1 MVISGGLDM
10 LVVDKLSV
18 GYGSVQALN
27 DVSIEIGPNEF
38 VSIIGPNGAGKTTL
52 LKSIS
57 GVVGWQGG
65 DIRIDGQS
73 LRHCAPWDIA
83 RMGIAHV
90 PEGRRVF
97 GQMSV
102 EDNLKIGSMSSSID
116 KAQLQQV
123 FELFP
128 QLIPLKQRP
137 AITLS
142 GGEQQMLAIGRAL
155 MSKPRLLMLDEP
167 SMGLAPLLVEQVFH
181 HITTLFRS
189 SQLSVLL
196 IEQRATEA
204 LEASQRAYV
213 LDHGGVVMSGSAK
226 DLLKSANIQNTY
238 LGFAEKG

>member
-1 MVISGGLDM
+1 MLTIEGLH
-10 LVVDKLSV
+10 VA
-18 GYGSVQALN
+18 YGPVQALRG
-27 DVSIEIGPNEF
+27 VSLEVGTNEF

-57 GVVGWQGG
+57 NTVPWHSG

-73 LRHCAPWDIA
+73 VKGRAPWEIA
-83 RMGIAHV
+83 RLGVAHV

-97 GQMSV
+97 GQMTV
-102 EDNLKIGSMSSSID
+102 EDNLRIGTMGPRVD
-116 KAQLQQV
+116 QARLDGV
-123 FELFP
+123 FALFP
-128 QLIPLKQRP
+128 RLVDLRRRR

-181 HITTLFRS
+181 HIVNLFRGS
-189 SQLSVLL
+189 ELSVLL

-204 LEASQRAYV
+204 LEASQRSYV
-213 LDHGGVVMSGSAK
+213 LEQGRVAMSGPSAE
-226 DLLKSANIQNTY
+226 LLNSADIQDAY
-238 LGFAEKG
+238 LGINAKG